1 MDQEIAKMLAKG
13 VVEVAT
19 HTPGEV
25 MSNIFIRSK
34 KDGSHRLI
42 LNLKDLNQFIS
53 YHHFKMD
60 MLHSI
65 LKLIERGCFMALLDL
80 KDAYNPVSVNH
91 PDRKYLLHFVWQGV
105 LYQFTCFP
113 NRLSSCPWT
122 FTKLL
127 EMQQAPYIFQ
137 TLTYMEYC
145 ISN

>member
-13 VVEVAT
+13 IVEVAT
-19 HTPGEV
+19 HTTGEV

-42 LNLKDLNQFIS
+42 LNLKDLNQFVS

-65 LKLIERGCFMALLDL
+65 LKLIERGCFMVSLDL
-80 KDAYNPVSVNH
+80 KTHTIQYLSITLIAKTFCILFGKEFYINLHVS
-91 PDRKYLLHFVWQGV
+91 Q
-105 LYQFTCFP
+105 T
-113 NRLSSCPWT
+113 SSQIAHGH
-122 FTKLL
+122 LL
-127 EMQQAPYIFQ
+127 EMQQALAYIFQ